1 MIDDLFI
8 DLAIDDWII
17 ASSFVDCFINRRI
30 ASCNDSIHW
39 PDEPMMI
46 R

>member
-17 ASSFVDCFINRRI
+17 ASSFVHGVINRRF
-30 ASCNDSIHW
+30 AQTSRNDSIH
-39 PDEPMMI
+39 
-46 R
+46 